1 MGNKVILVGGN
12 HHNILGLVRSFGING
27 IRPYGVVIGKDAKN
41 GFVRKSKYWA
51 KTWAIESDEGLVDFL
66 LEHFSE
72 DKDRPVVICC
82 SDTCAKIIDLE
93 YDRLKKRF
101 LLPSIAGEQGKI
113 AELMDKQKQMQF
125 AQQYGILMAK
135 SCIVDLCHISLP
147 EDIVYPCIVKPVV
160 SAEGQKADIRKCDTK
175 EQTLEYL
182 HQLRT
187 KGYHRFLVQEYI
199 DYDYEVGF
207 IGSCSK
213 RPAYMINRKIRV
225 WPQIGGSNSFVHRND
240 NQQIELYCKKIL
252 KILQEI
258 NFSGLFDVELL
269 YRGGKLYLNEIN
281 WRNSGNSFFSL
292 GSHVHYAV
300 IWYYIV
306 TGQKIPQGM
315 RFVCDSEDFYAMDE
329 SCDLRQVL
337 AKNISLKQ
345 WLEDRKKAKSF
356 ALWYGTDLKP
366 TVAEYWRLA
375 LELVR
380 RRGIH

>member
-1 MGNKVILVGGN
+1 
-12 HHNILGLVRSFGING
+12 
-27 IRPYGVVIGKDAKN
+27 
-41 GFVRKSKYWA
+41 
-51 KTWAIESDEGLVDFL
+51 
-66 LEHFSE
+66 
-72 DKDRPVVICC
+72 
-82 SDTCAKIIDLE
+82 
-93 YDRLKKRF
+93 
-101 LLPSIAGEQGKI
+101 
-113 AELMDKQKQMQF
+113 MDKQKQMQF